1 MLSNMMSEKG
11 FVFARAYANS
21 LTALGTAQ
29 LSFLR
34 LLMGS
39 TTPKRGVHASRE
51 AATLLM
57 RAGSEIARSSLAP
70 LAQRVRRNSH

>member
-1 MLSNMMSEKG
+1 MLSNMISEKG

-21 LTALGTAQ
+21 ITAIGIAQ

-34 LLMGS
+34 LAMHS
-39 TTPKRGVHASRE
+39 TMPRGGMRASGE
-51 AATLLM
+51 AATLLF
-57 RAGSEIARSSLAP
+57 RTGSEIARSSLAP